1 MDKLVNYIK
10 ESIKL
15 STGDDISDKL
25 AQVIISLAPIIG
37 MKIKQARTFKKPK
50 RMISIA
56 AAIHDDPVMLEWQ
69 ERRKV
74 DDQVVWS
81 DMLVPHCKSIMEALT
96 PNYRKVLI
104 QVLLTYNKGITN
116 KELATITYK
125 SEQVVASL
133 LSRLKK
139 YNLVDKENGKW
150 KVTDKDFLL
159 VTATRWDSRWSEYW
173 KVNRDIV
180 DHNVIVDNF
189 IESVG

>member
-1 MDKLVNYIK
+1 MDELINYIK
-10 ESIKL
+10 ESI
-15 STGDDISDKL
+15 STTTGDIISDKL
-25 AQVIISLAPIIG
+25 AQEIISLAPRIG
-37 MKIKQARTFKKPK
+37 MKVKQNRNFSHSKH
-50 RMISIA
+50 MISIA
-56 AAIHDDPVMLEWQ
+56 AAIHDDTVMAEWK
-69 ERRKV
+69 ERRRV
-74 DDQVVWS
+74 DDQVVWA
-81 DMLVPHCKSIMEALT
+81 DMLIPHYKGIMEALT
-96 PNYRKVLI
+96 TNYRKILI
-104 QVLLTYNKGITN
+104 QVLLSYNKGITN

-159 VTATRWDSRWSEYW
+159 VTATRWDPRWQTYW